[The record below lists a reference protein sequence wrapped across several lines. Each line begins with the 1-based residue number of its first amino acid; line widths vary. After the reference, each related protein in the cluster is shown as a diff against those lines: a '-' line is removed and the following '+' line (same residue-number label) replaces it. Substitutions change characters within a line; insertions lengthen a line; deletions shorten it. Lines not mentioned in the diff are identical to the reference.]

1 MARTRARI
9 TIGAATWAGL
19 ARSELRAAGDRGP
32 QTDVTAVHELLSAQE
47 MQIAHL
53 VAEGLSNKE
62 IRERLY
68 LSPRT
73 ISSHL
78 YRIFPKLDITSRG
91 QIAGRLGRL
100 S

>member
-1 MARTRARI
+1 MSGNVRWHPNMAST
-9 TIGAATWAGL
+9 L
-19 ARSELRAAGDRGP
+19 AKPD
-32 QTDVTAVHELLSAQE
+32 TAAQE

-73 ISSHL
+73 ISSDL

>member
-1 MARTRARI
+1 VSEPQW
-9 TIGAATWAGL
+9 TIAEFDPF
-19 ARSELRAAGDRGP
+19 SP
-32 QTDVTAVHELLSAQE
+32 LSAQE

-78 YRIFPKLDITSRG
+78 YRIFPKLDIT
-91 QIAGRLGRL
+91 
-100 S
+100 